1 MKTNKF
7 VMTMALVA
15 MLFMGVTKANA
26 QVNAQLFYDF
36 GNDREWITLT
46 LEMFKQDK
54 WGSTYFFVDH
64 DFYYQDPRKDGNK
77 RVAPGQT
84 YTEIAR
90 ALNFW
95 QNTKLKDLSLHAE
108 YNGGIGNINNASRTS
123 YPIYNAWLFGL
134 EYFLHDKAYK
144 NTLNLEVLYKTIR
157 VNKQA
162 VPMQFTAVW
171 ACNDLFGAKGLKF
184 DGFADLWW
192 ETHTVYDKDSKPSE
206 AKTVFIT
213 EPQVWYRV
221 GQHFGVPNLNVGT
234 EIELSANF
242 GSTKGFKCRPC
253 LGVKWDF

>member
-64 DFYYQDPRKDGNK
+64 DFHYDAEVKGQIK
-77 RVAPGQT
+77 RVAPGGT

-108 YNGGIGNINNASRTS
+108 YNGGIAQYYGIN
-123 YPIYNAWLFGL
+123 NAWLFGV

-144 NTLNLEVLYKTIR
+144 NTLNLELLYKTIR
-157 VNKQA
+157 ATDQDA
-162 VPMQFTAVW
+162 PLQFTAVW
-171 ACNDLFGAKGLKF
+171 ACNDIFGVKGLKF
-184 DGFADLWW
+184 DGFADFWW
-192 ETHTVYDKDSKPSE
+192 ETHGVVNKDGEASV

-213 EPQVWYRV
+213 EPQLWYRV

-234 EIELSANF
+234 EIELSNDF
-242 GSTKGFKCRPC
+242 GSTSGFKCRPC